1 MPAENL
7 VPVIQAAGAIAP
19 LYLAATAHESPAD
32 WQLPGAILVAI
43 GPDGDGAIGVT
54 GEMTVQNLATEL
66 GKKVAQSVKRV
77 GVTKR

>member
-1 MPAENL
+1 
-7 VPVIQAAGAIAP
+7 
-19 LYLAATAHESPAD
+19 
-32 WQLPGAILVAI
+32 LPGAILVAI
-43 GPDGDGAIGVT
+43 GPDGDGTIGVT